1 MDTEEHEIETNI
13 EDPLPEGIEQ
23 ETPEVA
29 GEDNAAATQ
38 DDAPD
43 PEEDGNEV
51 VVSIGEPDPQAEEER
66 KAPQW
71 VRDLRKADREKTRR
85 IKELEAKLNTQ
96 PAEIKPVVVGKK
108 PTIEDFDYD
117 AEKFESALTDWFEKK
132 RRADEE
138 EQRRRDAVKAESE
151 AWQATV
157 ANHNKLKAGIKV
169 KDFDDAEAE
178 VVGTLSETQRG
189 LILHVAKNS
198 AQITYAL
205 GKDPKELKALAGI
218 TDYPK
223 FIYALAELEAK
234 VKVTPKKS
242 VPEPERAISG
252 TGRTSGSVDS
262 TLERLR
268 EEALRTNDSTKLM
281 AYKRQKQNAKP

>member
-1 MDTEEHEIETNI
+1 VDTEEHEIETNI

-96 PAEIKPVVVGKK
+96 PTEIKPVVVGKK

-138 EQRRRDAVKAESE
+138 EQRRRDAAKAESE
-151 AWQATV
+151 AWQGKL
-157 ANHNKLKAGIKV
+157 NNYQKLKADIKV
-169 KDFDDAEAE
+169 KDFQE
-178 VVGTLSETQRG
+178 
-189 LILHVAKNS
+189 
-198 AQITYAL
+198 
-205 GKDPKELKALAGI
+205 
-218 TDYPK
+218 
-223 FIYALAELEAK
+223 AELETQNTLSVVQQGIVVQGADNPALVVYAIGKNPAK
-234 VKVTPKKS
+234 AKELAAITDPVKFTFAVAKLEAQLKVTPKKS

-268 EEALRTNDSTKLM
+268 EEAARTGDSSKVV

>member
-96 PAEIKPVVVGKK
+96 PTEIKPVVVGKK

-138 EQRRRDAVKAESE
+138 EQRRRDAAKAESE
-151 AWQATV
+151 AWQGKL
-157 ANHNKLKAGIKV
+157 NNYQKLKADIKV
-169 KDFDDAEAE
+169 KDFQE
-178 VVGTLSETQRG
+178 
-189 LILHVAKNS
+189 
-198 AQITYAL
+198 
-205 GKDPKELKALAGI
+205 
-218 TDYPK
+218 
-223 FIYALAELEAK
+223 AELETQNTLSVVQQGIVVQGADNPALVVYAIGKNPAK
-234 VKVTPKKS
+234 AKELAAITDPVKFTFAVAKLEAQLKVTPKKS

-268 EEALRTNDSTKLM
+268 EEAARTGDSSKVV